1 MKANFEALIEADNKK
16 LLFNFMQVYYGS
28 QLYYN
33 VTIMVDNRPLLFR
46 MKKIDDDNW
55 KIAPQSIPNWIY
67 ESEVKL
73 ASAIKE
79 S

>member
-1 MKANFEALIEADNKK
+1 MKANFDAMIEADNKK
-16 LLFNFMQVYYGS
+16 MVFNFMQVYYGS

-46 MKKIDDDNW
+46 MKKVDEENW
-55 KIAPQSIPNWIY
+55 KIAPQPMPNWIY
-67 ESEVKL
+67 DTEPRL
-73 ASAIKE
+73 ASAIME